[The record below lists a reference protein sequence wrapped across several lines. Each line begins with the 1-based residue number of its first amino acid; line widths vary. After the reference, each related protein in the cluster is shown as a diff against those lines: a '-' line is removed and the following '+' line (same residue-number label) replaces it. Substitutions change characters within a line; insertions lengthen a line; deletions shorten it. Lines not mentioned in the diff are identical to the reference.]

1 MPIIAGRASAAYG
14 AGFGKSAT
22 GSSYAGPYGAYDAL
36 ATATLTASS
45 TSIVFAGIP
54 TGYKSLQLRMLLR
67 GDRTNGDDLKVLING
82 DTGNNY
88 ANHVFGGDGAN
99 QSNYGQAS
107 FGFIYSYQ
115 GIPGPTASPS
125 QLYYSGIMDIYDYAH
140 TSKNKV
146 TKWLQGYDQNGG
158 GNVQLT
164 SGVRFNTE
172 AINTISIAPR
182 YGTNLVIYSQIALYG
197 MR

>member
-14 AGFGKSAT
+14 AGFSRVVTVA
-22 GSSYAGPYGAYDAL
+22 YAGPFGAYDAL

-54 TGYKSLQLRMLLR
+54 SGYKSLQLRMLLR
-67 GDRTNGDDLKVLING
+67 ADRTNGDDLIVKFNE
-82 DTGNNY
+82 DAGNNY
-88 ANHVFGGDGAN
+88 AAHVLGGDGAN
-99 QSNYGQAS
+99 VQTYGQAS
-107 FGFIYSYQ
+107 TPFIYSYQ

-125 QLYYSGIMDIYDYAH
+125 QLYYSGVMDIYDYAH
-140 TSKNKV
+140 TLKNKT

-182 YGTNLVIYSQIALYG
+182 YGTNFVLHSQIALYG
-197 MR
+197 VK